1 MAEVNGKKRRAILKL
16 GALATLLAGGA
27 ALAAFTPL
35 GQVLSREGIG
45 DAIGW
50 LRSSTWAP
58 VSYVA
63 VYAGA
68 TALAI
73 PGSILTLAGG
83 AAFGLF
89 WGTIYTTIA
98 ANIGANLA
106 FGVARFLGRDGVE
119 RVAGDRLQALDRAT
133 ESYGFRGLL
142 ALRLIP
148 AVPFNALNFGSGLT
162 ALSWPTYAVATVL
175 GIFPGTVIYTMFAD
189 ALLAGSQEASRA
201 ALVRVLVSGG
211 LLVFLS
217 FLPAFVKRLGVRLPQ
232 PRGEPP
238 PPALP

>member
-73 PGSILTLAGG
+73 PGSILTLAG
-83 AAFGLF
+83 AE
-89 WGTIYTTIA
+89 
-98 ANIGANLA
+98 
-106 FGVARFLGRDGVE
+106 VQGVE
-119 RVAGDRLQALDRAT
+119 RHRRNEAEGQQSTEAVALRGPIQGLETITGHALDSVATQEAGDAER
-133 ESYGFRGLL
+133 
-142 ALRLIP
+142 
-148 AVPFNALNFGSGLT
+148 
-162 ALSWPTYAVATVL
+162 
-175 GIFPGTVIYTMFAD
+175 
-189 ALLAGSQEASRA
+189 
-201 ALVRVLVSGG
+201 
-211 LLVFLS
+211 
-217 FLPAFVKRLGVRLPQ
+217 
-232 PRGEPP
+232 
-238 PPALP
+238 

>member
-1 MAEVNGKKRRAILKL
+1 MAEVYGKKRRAILKL

-83 AAFGLF
+83 AAFGLSLGNDLYHDRRQH
-89 WGTIYTTIA
+89 WREP
-98 ANIGANLA
+98 
-106 FGVARFLGRDGVE
+106 GVRRRPL
-119 RVAGDRLQALDRAT
+119 
-133 ESYGFRGLL
+133 
-142 ALRLIP
+142 P
-148 AVPFNALNFGSGLT
+148 GSRR
-162 ALSWPTYAVATVL
+162 
-175 GIFPGTVIYTMFAD
+175 
-189 ALLAGSQEASRA
+189 SRA
-201 ALVRVLVSGG
+201 
-211 LLVFLS
+211 
-217 FLPAFVKRLGVRLPQ
+217 
-232 PRGEPP
+232 RGR
-238 PPALP
+238 